1 MSYKY
6 WFHLPILSLNL
17 ADVFQSCFSH
27 LKLDIKYTI
36 FAARCIT
43 FWRHVNIFTVS
54 SLMKIH
60 SRIIWQETAGMS
72 LDSNEVIAHLNLNR
86 SVIEDF

>member
-17 ADVFQSCFSH
+17 ADVSQSCFSH

-36 FAARCIT
+36 FAARYIT
-43 FWRHVNIFTVS
+43 FWRHVNN
-54 SLMKIH
+54 IH
-60 SRIIWQETAGMS
+60 GQLINEDSQQNYLARDSRHVPRLQ
-72 LDSNEVIAHLNLNR
+72 
-86 SVIEDF
+86 